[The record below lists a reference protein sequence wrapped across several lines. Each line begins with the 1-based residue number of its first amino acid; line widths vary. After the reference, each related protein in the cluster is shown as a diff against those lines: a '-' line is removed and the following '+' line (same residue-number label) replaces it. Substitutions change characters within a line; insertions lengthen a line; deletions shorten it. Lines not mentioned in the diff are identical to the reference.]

1 MTAGAGR
8 LGGPAARLYLTPMH
22 RLRPLPPTRVA
33 AAIVALLAARPAS
46 LAAQAHFTA
55 RLGVTWTSTLVEDEI
70 RTDEPITLEAGIA
83 PTLVLGAD
91 LPLTPKNRVG
101 LEVALARSDAEV
113 DDAGTT
119 STLTSLTTATFTVG
133 LDGRIRD
140 PLRWRAA
147 FGAIKYLP
155 GEDVGVFREG
165 GPWRWV
171 AGAGLDWSRPLNDR
185 LSLTAGLRYD
195 YHRFTTD
202 ALRDQGFANP
212 EAVHRVALTVGVGL

>member
-1 MTAGAGR
+1 
-8 LGGPAARLYLTPMH
+8 MH

-55 RLGVTWTSTLVEDEI
+55 RLGVTWSSTLVEDEI

-212 EAVHRVALTVGVGL
+212 EAVHRVAVTVGVGL